1 MADQYVSMDNLRYL
15 LFEVHDAQDLFQYD
29 RYQDYD
35 KDGVN
40 IFLNSVKAFADKEL
54 FPFYKEMD
62 DDPVRYEDGK
72 IIVHPQIGVAMKKGG
87 ELGLIGSAFDYD
99 HGGLQQPSM
108 VHLAAYHILDTAN
121 NNVSGYMGL
130 DEGAAKLI
138 VSFASDELI
147 EKYVPEMIA
156 GNWGGTMCLTEP
168 QAGSSLSDLVSSATP
183 QEDGSYK
190 ITGQKIFIS
199 SGDHEYVDNTVHL
212 LLARIDGAP
221 SGTKGISLFIVPQKR
236 ITESGELEFNDV
248 ITAGDFQKMGQR
260 GYATTHL
267 SFGENED
274 CYGYLVG
281 QEHQGLKYMFQ
292 MMNGARIA
300 VGLHAASMATAAYY
314 ASLQYAKERPQGR
327 RINNHGRKDV
337 SKEQTLIMN
346 HPDVRRML
354 LLQKSIVEGSMSLIM
369 EASKYADLEKVATND
384 EEREKWNLL
393 LEVLTPIVKTYPS
406 EMGSVSISNG
416 LQVLGGYGFCSDFPL
431 QQYYRDIR
439 ITSIYEGTTG
449 IQSLDLLGRKMT
461 MRNGKGLKLLMGEI
475 QQTLEAA
482 MTYDDLKPYV
492 KQLSNMLKVNER
504 VLNHLLGFA
513 MKGEHERFL
522 SDATIYMEL
531 MSTNMIAWQ
540 WLKMA
545 TVAKEKLVVGDGEQT
560 ADFYE
565 SKIHCMKFFFKYE
578 LSKVPS
584 LADILESEEVL
595 TLMEEKE
602 LIS

>member
-1 MADQYVSMDNLRYL
+1 
-15 LFEVHDAQDLFQYD
+15 
-29 RYQDYD
+29 
-35 KDGVN
+35 
-40 IFLNSVKAFADKEL
+40 
-54 FPFYKEMD
+54 
-62 DDPVRYEDGK
+62 
-72 IIVHPQIGVAMKKGG
+72 
-87 ELGLIGSAFDYD
+87 
-99 HGGLQQPSM
+99 
-108 VHLAAYHILDTAN
+108 
-121 NNVSGYMGL
+121 
-130 DEGAAKLI
+130 
-138 VSFASDELI
+138 
-147 EKYVPEMIA
+147 
-156 GNWGGTMCLTEP
+156 
-168 QAGSSLSDLVSSATP
+168 
-183 QEDGSYK
+183 
-190 ITGQKIFIS
+190 
-199 SGDHEYVDNTVHL
+199 
-212 LLARIDGAP
+212 
-221 SGTKGISLFIVPQKR
+221 
-236 ITESGELEFNDV
+236 
-248 ITAGDFQKMGQR
+248 
-260 GYATTHL
+260 
-267 SFGENED
+267 
-274 CYGYLVG
+274 
-281 QEHQGLKYMFQ
+281 
-292 MMNGARIA
+292 MNGARIA